1 VLFAHA
7 AEQPRIRILH
17 RTEITDLAQSEQGV
31 TASAVDLDRG
41 TRSTIECD
49 YLVGCDGASSLV
61 RKSIGSEF
69 VGNPV
74 LQYAQSFH
82 VRAPQLRSLLPG
94 KPAWLYFSLNPRRC
108 GVTMAVDG
116 LGHFPSWSILVCCRE
131 HRWSGKTGSNGIF
144 AVLLAE
150 ISETATW

>member
-1 VLFAHA
+1 MLFAHA
-7 AEQPRIRILH
+7 AEPPHIRILH
-17 RTEITDLAQSEQGV
+17 RTEITEFAQGEQGV
-31 TASAVDLDRG
+31 TASAVDLDAG

-49 YLVGCDGASSLV
+49 YLVGCDGASSHV

-94 KPAWLYFSLNPRRC
+94 KPAWLYYFSLNPRRC
-108 GVTMAVDG
+108 GIMMAVDG
-116 LGHFPSWSILVCCRE
+116 RE
-131 HRWSGKTGSNGIF
+131 
-144 AVLLAE
+144 
-150 ISETATW
+150 TWNIEPQCS